1 MLGLDWKPEFRDEI
15 YMGTTL
21 CYHILARIEQ
31 INQKS
36 LSNARKK
43 ETGAP
48 ALKIRSRSELENR
61 AKFDF
66 LLRKKL
72 RNISLRKLGNKKTH
86 NQICSSLTR

>member
-1 MLGLDWKPEFRDEI
+1 
-15 YMGTTL
+15 MGTTL

-66 LLRKKL
+66 LLRKKTSKH
-72 RNISLRKLGNKKTH
+72 IAAKTWK
-86 NQICSSLTR
+86 QKDT

>member
-66 LLRKKL
+66 LLRKKTSKH
-72 RNISLRKLGNKKTH
+72 IAAKTWK
-86 NQICSSLTR
+86 QKDT